1 MTYQLGLTFFG
12 LTPAYKKILLEEI
25 FLLCYHGN
33 GGWTHEE
40 VYNLPIR
47 YRQYYIRKISE
58 TVQKQQEEMDTK
70 FKFNNG
76 TEPAQPSK
84 KPTAPPP
91 IPDFA
96 FTAKAPKK

>member
-1 MTYQLGLTFFG
+1 MIYQLGLAFFG

-47 YRQYYIRKISE
+47 YRHYYIQKVVE
-58 TVQKQQEEMDTK
+58 ANQKQQEEINKSFNTTK
-70 FKFNNG
+70 S
-76 TEPAQPSK
+76 TDPLQPSK
-84 KPTAPPP
+84 KSLPPPP

>member
-1 MTYQLGLTFFG
+1 MIYQLELTFFG

-33 GGWTHEE
+33 GGWTHDEA
-40 VYNLPIR
+40 YNLPIR
-47 YRQYYIRKISE
+47 YRHYYIQKIAE
-58 TVQKQQEEMDTK
+58 TAQKQQEEIDSK

-76 TEPAQPSK
+76 TEQAQSSK
-84 KPTAPPP
+84 KIKERPP